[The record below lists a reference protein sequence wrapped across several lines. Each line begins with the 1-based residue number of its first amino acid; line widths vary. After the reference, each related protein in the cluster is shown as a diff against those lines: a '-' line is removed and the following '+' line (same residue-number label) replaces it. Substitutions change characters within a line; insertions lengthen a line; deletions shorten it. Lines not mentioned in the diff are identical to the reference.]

1 MEGFVLKVAQ
11 NQKWGELD
19 MSEKENFELDRN
31 QDPMSYSTGMN
42 LDWRFGGYNPPN
54 SSVGLVSMGNSINV
68 NRGDLI
74 GSSSCSSA
82 SMVDSFG
89 PNFWDHPPNSQNMGF
104 CDINVH
110 NNGSSSNR
118 IGIRRDGHDHRAAF
132 EMGWDTPHPMLKGDG
147 FIPNGP
153 GMFPR
158 SLSQF
163 PTDSGFI
170 ERAARYSC
178 FGGGNFGEMVNSYV
192 VPQSM
197 GLYAATG
204 GGTMHGTRNALVGN
218 GLKSAPGGQSQENN
232 LNVVEAAKDLS
243 PSVEQHLATK
253 GSPLK
258 NDKRCEIPGICQDEG
273 KQALVTPADE
283 SDRAESSDDDGG
295 GGGNADD
302 DGDGQ
307 DDSPMLE
314 GTSGEPSIKGQN
326 SKKRKRSGKDADDD
340 EGNGAPKL
348 LGEGA
353 KDNPESPQKGD
364 QQPTS
369 TTKASGKNA
378 KQGSQASDPPKE
390 EYIHV
395 RARRGQAT
403 NSHSLA
409 ERVRREKISER
420 MKFLQ
425 DLVPGCSK
433 VTGKAVM
440 LDEIINYVQS
450 LQRQVEFL
458 SMKLA
463 TVNPRLDFNVEA
475 LLAKDIL
482 HQRPG
487 LSSVLGFPLEMSMA
501 YPQLHP
507 SQPGIIHP
515 TLPSMGNTSDILRRT
530 IHPQLAPLSGGFKEP
545 NQIPDGWEDELH
557 NVVQMNFAPMSFAPS
572 APLNSEDVDGIHS
585 RTN

>member
-1 MEGFVLKVAQ
+1 
-11 NQKWGELD
+11 
-19 MSEKENFELDRN
+19 MSEKENFELNRN

-42 LDWRFGGYNPPN
+42 LDWRFGGANPPN
-54 SSVGLVSMGNSINV
+54 SSVDLVSMGNSVNV
-68 NRGDLI
+68 SRVDLI

-104 CDINVH
+104 CDINAH
-110 NNGSSSNR
+110 NNGSSSNT
-118 IGIRRDGHDHRAAF
+118 IGIRRDGHAHGAAL
-132 EMGWDTPHPMLKGDG
+132 EMGWNMANPMLKGDG

-158 SLSQF
+158 GLSQF

-170 ERAARYSC
+170 ERAARFSC

-192 VPQSM
+192 VPQSV
-197 GLYAATG
+197 GLYAETG
-204 GGTMHGTRNALVGN
+204 GGTMNGTRNAFAGN

-232 LNVVEAAKDLS
+232 LNVVEAAKDLF
-243 PSVEQHLATK
+243 PSVEQQLATK

-258 NDKRCEIPGICQDEG
+258 NDKRCESRAICQDEG
-273 KQALVTPADE
+273 KQALDMPADE
-283 SDRAESSDDDGG
+283 SDRAESSDDG
-295 GGGNADD
+295 GGGNDDD
-302 DGDGQ
+302 DGDGHGQ

-314 GTSGEPSIKGQN
+314 GTSGEPSIKGLN
-326 SKKRKRSGKDADDD
+326 SKKRKSGQDADND
-340 EGNGAPKL
+340 EGNAAPKL

-353 KDNPESPQKGD
+353 KDNPASPQKRG

-482 HQRPG
+482 HQRPS
-487 LSSVLGFPLEMSMA
+487 LSSALGFPLEMSMA

-507 SQPGIIHP
+507 SQPGLIQS
-515 TLPSMGNTSDILRRT
+515 TLPSMGNTSGILRRT

-545 NQIPDGWEDELH
+545 NQVPDGWEDELH
-557 NVVQMNFAPMSFAPS
+557 NVVQMNFSPMSFAPS
-572 APLNSEDVDGIHS
+572 APLNSEDVDG
-585 RTN
+585 NVPANKMKVEL

>member
-1 MEGFVLKVAQ
+1 MEDSVPKVAQ
-11 NQKWGELD
+11 DQKWGELN
-19 MSEKENFELDRN
+19 MSEKEKFELDKN
-31 QDPMSYSTGMN
+31 QDPMSYSSGMN
-42 LDWRFGGYNPPN
+42 LDWRFGDSNPPN
-54 SSVGLVSMGNSINV
+54 SSVGLVAMGNSMNAS
-68 NRGDLI
+68 RGDLI

-110 NNGSSSNR
+110 NNGSSSNTVG
-118 IGIRRDGHDHRAAF
+118 IGRAGHDHGAI
-132 EMGWDTPHPMLKGDG
+132 EMGWNPGNPMLKGDG

-153 GMFPR
+153 GMFPH

-170 ERAARYSC
+170 ERAARFSC
-178 FGGGNFGEMVNSYV
+178 FGVGNFGEMVNSYG

-197 GLYAATG
+197 GLYAGTG
-204 GGTMHGTRNALVGN
+204 GVTIQGTRNALAGL
-218 GLKSAPGGQSQENN
+218 GLKSQEND
-232 LNVVEAAKDLS
+232 LNVVEAAKDVP
-243 PSVEQHLATK
+243 PSVEHLATK

-258 NDKRCEIPGICQDEG
+258 NDKRSESRGISQDEG
-273 KQALVTPADE
+273 KQAIFRPANE

-295 GGGNADD
+295 GGGG
-302 DGDGQ
+302 GDGQ
-307 DDSPMLE
+307 DGSPMLE
-314 GTSGEPSIKGQN
+314 GTSGEPSIKGLN
-326 SKKRKRSGKDADDD
+326 SKKRKRSGQDVDND
-340 EGNGAPKL
+340 EGSGAPKL

-353 KDNPESPQKGD
+353 KDDPESPQKGD
-364 QQPTS
+364 QRPNS
-369 TTKASGKNA
+369 TTKGSGKNT
-378 KQGSQASDPPKE
+378 KQVSQASDPPNE

-463 TVNPRLDFNVEA
+463 TVNPRLDFNVEG

-487 LSSVLGFPLEMSMA
+487 PSSALGFPLEMSMA
-501 YPQLHP
+501 YPPLHP
-507 SQPGIIHP
+507 SQPGLIQSS
-515 TLPSMGNTSDILRRT
+515 LPSMANTSDILRRT
-530 IHPQLAPLSGGFKEP
+530 IHPQLAPFSGGFKEP
-545 NQIPDGWEDELH
+545 NQLPDVWEDELH
-557 NVVQMNFAPMSFAPS
+557 NVVQMSYAPN
-572 APLNSEDVDGIHS
+572 APLNSQDVDG
-585 RTN
+585 NVAPNQMKVEL